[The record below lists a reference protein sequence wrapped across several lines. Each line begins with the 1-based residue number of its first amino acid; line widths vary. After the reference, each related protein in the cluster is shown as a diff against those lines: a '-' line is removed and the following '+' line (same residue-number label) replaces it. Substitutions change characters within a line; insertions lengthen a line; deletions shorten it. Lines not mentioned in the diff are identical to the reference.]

1 MKLDLHIH
9 TIYSQDAMGKPRDIA
24 QYLKKKGFHGMAI
37 TDHNTTK
44 GAQIMLK
51 DPLTDF
57 IVIPGC
63 EISTSHGH
71 VLALGITKPI
81 KKGLHPQETIDNIHE
96 NGGTAI
102 IPHPFR
108 FSTGIGKK
116 FSHTDAIETFNG
128 RCFYLCNM
136 RAKKLAMQRK
146 LGETGGSDAHSLQEA
161 GTGYTQINNATTIDD
176 VLTQIQKKTTK
187 GAGQTQLPFKYPI
200 NSAIAF
206 AKRGFTRI

>member
-9 TIYSQDAMGKPRDIA
+9 TIYSQDATGKPREIA
-24 QYLKKKGFHGMAI
+24 QYLKKKGFQGMAI
-37 TDHNTTK
+37 TDHNTLK
-44 GAQIMLK
+44 GALK
-51 DPLTDF
+51 SLKNPLDDF
-57 IVIPGC
+57 IIIPGS
-63 EISTSHGH
+63 EISTTQGH

-81 KKGLHPQETIDNIHE
+81 TKGLPPQETIENIHD
-96 NGGTAI
+96 NGGISI

-128 RCFYLCNM
+128 RCFYWCNM
-136 RAKKLAMQRK
+136 RAKKLATQRK
-146 LGETGGSDAHSLQEA
+146 VGETGGSDAHTLQEA

-176 VLTQIQKKTTK
+176 VLTQIKKKNTK
-187 GAGQTQLPFKYPI
+187 ATGKTQLPIKYPI